1 MLKYK
6 RLRTATLI
14 DGAETIATIL
24 SGIKNKSY
32 RIVGITT
39 DPLAD
44 MWLRVYKNGE
54 QIVDVQSIACTSGKP
69 LLPMDL
75 ALDVGDDIKVGF
87 YNNGAATTAKDIA
100 IAYEDK

>member
-6 RLRTATLI
+6 RLRTATLT
-14 DGAETIATIL
+14 DGAEVLASIL

-39 DPLAD
+39 DPLANL
-44 MWLRVYKNGE
+44 WLRVYKNGE
-54 QIVDVQSIACTSGKP
+54 QIVDVQSIACTSASP

-75 ALDVGDDIKVGF
+75 DLDVGDDIKVGF
-87 YNNGAATTAKDIA
+87 YNNGGATTAKDIA